1 MPKMSP
7 IKRLA
12 IYFLPIFWV
21 IEVNSTNPFPYT
33 TVQQCIAN
41 GEYYNIAELRC
52 IPCGDNQ
59 EPTVDGLSCKCT
71 SYFKMTQNQGGQEIE
86 CTACPDGQRATLDGW
101 NCIACDII
109 PLTGECEACPE
120 GEISVEYTATREL
133 LSNRTCMACSS
144 TSQPNPSALECERCP
159 QSYIAESGSCV
170 CPTPSPANVD
180 VCFPPTIFLPNPSSG
195 AFNVPYSVLEQ
206 DQLTSWFFQ
215 ENFVE
220 VLGTCQ
226 NYRNFTGCQT
236 WANLCTMVLTQT
248 DQQACQDYRNYVNSI
263 SETANGID
271 EWPADM
277 PWLYY
282 QPDEADMVLSSRDI
296 QTVFTFDR
304 SSLDSQLR
312 LVVAQYTPTGEF
324 LGVVPVTGGKLQF
337 CKDTEEKM
345 NAAYSFAT
353 TYRSSCVIP
362 SRDFWDEYETVF
374 FDMYMITEDE
384 NGNTALYPIPVL
396 NSNFGPDNRGD
407 DQLLW
412 QLTRRFYLVDNVSGK
427 VNAED
432 PASALRFASSIE
444 IRVTL
449 REGSSAGLIYPPYLR
464 LTYSELSRELDYT
477 EETSRTVSF
486 SVIYLQDQSSSFQAM
501 SISIGVFC
509 AIFLLYAM
517 AKTNAWRRRAGLIV
531 IDIASMIKFILFSC
545 GLIADALLIV
555 TVGASLYWTLFF
567 KRQDRVYLLLPTS
580 GQSNSFNSY
589 VIVAFV
595 LKFLDVLH
603 LLIVQCRTDI
613 FLIDWE
619 RSRGRM
625 VQASSSSNTK
635 ASVAPISA
643 WRSFFVANEWN
654 ELQEMRRSNP
664 VFQIMAVLFFVEVVG
679 LKNLTT
685 TDPQSSVNPTGD
697 EYIGEYSEILRFGMA
712 SGLYI
717 LVGVVQWL
725 FYTLIYERFVED
737 ALRNFVDLCSMA
749 NISVFVLSQNNY
761 GFYIHGRSVHGFAD
775 TNMKEIK
782 TQLKRE
788 EDNLVGQRG
797 LEPNTDQ
804 QTFEMLLS
812 TTFRERY
819 DSIVLPLRAPGVA
832 RGTGAGNNDDK
843 ISEAYVSLNKF
854 LSTFIDHGM
863 SDIDYV
869 VKDKLLFEKILD
881 MEFYD
886 PSDKG
891 FFYNDDG
898 HAFQKAIFYGNEATL
913 LVFELLLFCI
923 VDLIFTNYVL
933 AGAITYIVS
942 MLIIRIRDSFG
953 RSNVARKTLVDE
965 RFLI

>member
-1 MPKMSP
+1 MPRMSP

-12 IYFLPIFWV
+12 IYFLLIFWV
-21 IEVNSTNPFPYT
+21 MEVNSTNPFPYT

-52 IPCGDNQ
+52 DPCGDNQ

-86 CTACPDGQRATLDGW
+86 CTACPDGQVK
-101 NCIACDII
+101 
-109 PLTGECEACPE
+109 GEAFPE
-120 GEISVEYTATREL
+120 GQINVEYTATREL
-133 LSNRTCMACSS
+133 FSNRTCMACSS

-263 SETANGID
+263 PETANGID

-282 QPDEADMVLSSRDI
+282 QSDEADMVLSSRDI

-353 TYRSSCVIP
+353 TYRSSIVCCFEYAIKKK
-362 SRDFWDEYETVF
+362 WDEWETVF

-477 EETSRTVSF
+477 EETSRTVS
-486 SVIYLQDQSSSFQAM
+486 
-501 SISIGVFC
+501 SIQ
-509 AIFLLYAM
+509 
-517 AKTNAWRRRAGLIV
+517 THIV
-531 IDIASMIKFILFSC
+531 I
-545 GLIADALLIV
+545 
-555 TVGASLYWTLFF
+555 
-567 KRQDRVYLLLPTS
+567 
-580 GQSNSFNSY
+580 
-589 VIVAFV
+589 
-595 LKFLDVLH
+595 
-603 LLIVQCRTDI
+603 
-613 FLIDWE
+613 
-619 RSRGRM
+619 
-625 VQASSSSNTK
+625 
-635 ASVAPISA
+635 
-643 WRSFFVANEWN
+643 
-654 ELQEMRRSNP
+654 
-664 VFQIMAVLFFVEVVG
+664 
-679 LKNLTT
+679 
-685 TDPQSSVNPTGD
+685 
-697 EYIGEYSEILRFGMA
+697 
-712 SGLYI
+712 
-717 LVGVVQWL
+717 
-725 FYTLIYERFVED
+725 
-737 ALRNFVDLCSMA
+737 
-749 NISVFVLSQNNY
+749 
-761 GFYIHGRSVHGFAD
+761 
-775 TNMKEIK
+775 
-782 TQLKRE
+782 
-788 EDNLVGQRG
+788 
-797 LEPNTDQ
+797 
-804 QTFEMLLS
+804 
-812 TTFRERY
+812 
-819 DSIVLPLRAPGVA
+819 
-832 RGTGAGNNDDK
+832 
-843 ISEAYVSLNKF
+843 
-854 LSTFIDHGM
+854 
-863 SDIDYV
+863 
-869 VKDKLLFEKILD
+869 
-881 MEFYD
+881 
-886 PSDKG
+886 
-891 FFYNDDG
+891 
-898 HAFQKAIFYGNEATL
+898 
-913 LVFELLLFCI
+913 
-923 VDLIFTNYVL
+923 
-933 AGAITYIVS
+933 
-942 MLIIRIRDSFG
+942 II
-953 RSNVARKTLVDE
+953 
-965 RFLI
+965 